1 MKSHDFI
8 FLISEYLQ
16 QGCPKIC
23 FVPAMVVWGKT
34 LLEHYFIS
42 LVCIALEKQ
51 LGSMKR
57 ELDSSKCSSQED
69 TEISEK
75 ESILWF

>member
-1 MKSHDFI
+1 MILF
-8 FLISEYLQ
+8 FLFEYLQ

-23 FVPAMVVWGKT
+23 FVPAVGVWGKT

-51 LGSMKR
+51 LGSMKI
-57 ELDSSKCSSQED
+57 ELDSSKCSPQED
-69 TEISEK
+69 PEMSEK
-75 ESILWF
+75 ESVLWF